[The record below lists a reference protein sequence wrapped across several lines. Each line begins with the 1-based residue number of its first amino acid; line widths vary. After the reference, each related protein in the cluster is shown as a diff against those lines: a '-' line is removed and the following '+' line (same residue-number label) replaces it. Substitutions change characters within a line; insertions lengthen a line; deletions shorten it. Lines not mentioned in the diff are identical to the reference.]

1 MSIFRPHKTKPRQF
15 NYIPRYFDP
24 VLDERNERR
33 KQLHGTSKESDAE
46 EYVPGKY
53 VRTQR
58 EARDASRESDRSA
71 GIGKLRGLVIIA
83 VVIGLGILWLLPRIM
98 DFIIKADE
106 EKRGVSTAN
115 RIKADEEKRGVS
127 TANRKATE
135 GEVFPL
141 EFIYNESIDIANQ
154 EGIETLNDETLKE
167 IEENEWRYK
176 RITIVPNE

>member
-115 RIKADEEKRGVS
+115 R
-127 TANRKATE
+127 KATE